1 MMLII
6 ESIILCMLFTLFV
19 YIISNK
25 PIKTLYNYPPK
36 IQQRVKSLDQY
47 KDKIPT
53 HKNKIFAKLSASLI
67 IIVLLSLLLH
77 YVNNCSTFSEAFLQG
92 FILWSIVNIYD
103 VFIIDICWFCHSK
116 KFIFEGTEDMTN
128 EYHNYLYH
136 IKQGFVGEL
145 IGFIVC
151 IVVGIIIQYII

>member
-1 MMLII
+1 MLII

-77 YVNNCSTFSEAFLQG
+77 YVNNCSTFSE
-92 FILWSIVNIYD
+92 
-103 VFIIDICWFCHSK
+103 
-116 KFIFEGTEDMTN
+116 TN
-128 EYHNYLYH
+128 NNLL
-136 IKQGFVGEL
+136 KSSL
-145 IGFIVC
+145 SDLMLATPSLTANT
-151 IVVGIIIQYII
+151 